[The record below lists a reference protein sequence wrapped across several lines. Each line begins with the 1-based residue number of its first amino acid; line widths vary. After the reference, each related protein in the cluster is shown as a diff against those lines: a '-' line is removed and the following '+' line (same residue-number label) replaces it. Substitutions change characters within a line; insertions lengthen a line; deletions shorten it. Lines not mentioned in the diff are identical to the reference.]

1 MDGYPEEMS
10 TEERKAGRKEG
21 CNSVQSEAGERRRD
35 RDGSAGSAGLSA
47 RVCGVLLCVYSVVQE
62 ELYMARKCMLYTC
75 KKRTD
80 MYRVR
85 LGMGTLQM

>member
-1 MDGYPEEMS
+1 MDGRSEEMS
-10 TEERKAGRKEG
+10 TEERKAGRREG

-35 RDGSAGSAGLSA
+35 GDGSAGPAGLFA
-47 RVCGVLLCVYSVVQE
+47 RVCGVLLYVYSVVQE
-62 ELYMARKCMLYTC
+62 KLYMARDCMLYKC

-85 LGMGTLQM
+85 LGMGTL